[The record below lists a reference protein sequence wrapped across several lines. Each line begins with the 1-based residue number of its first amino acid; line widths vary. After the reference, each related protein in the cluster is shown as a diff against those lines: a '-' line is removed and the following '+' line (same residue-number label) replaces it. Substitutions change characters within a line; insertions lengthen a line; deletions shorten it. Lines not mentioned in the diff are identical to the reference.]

1 LISSSFIDKLKN
13 AIDKHRIV
21 SFDIFD
27 TLLLRPYAKPA
38 DLFLHLEY
46 LENAQGFCESRIYAE
61 NVARKKQKDR
71 EDIFID
77 NIYEEI
83 EPKFRPL
90 KEKELRLEREVL
102 QTNPET
108 ALAFEYA
115 KEKGKRIII
124 ASDMYLPL
132 KFMEEVL
139 ADKGYSGYE
148 KCYMSSEFKKSK
160 STGNLF
166 KHILNDLEVSPKEML
181 HIGDNVLSDCSI
193 PKKLGIN
200 VFPYIKVTEQF
211 LKADRRAAEFCR
223 SNSGLGASILI
234 SLLAMHWRKT
244 ELGLEKVD
252 YWESLGYRYAG
263 PAAYAFSRFIERT
276 AEANRLDTLFF
287 VARDGWTLQKVF
299 NTFDKSIRTEYIY
312 APRLLN
318 SLRRLDFKIK
328 DNDRAQSAIDYYRDK
343 SERLKKL
350 AEETDFSEI
359 TPYNFVHKHWNK
371 FKSLAEQDS
380 VSYKKYLSG
389 KVTEAGRVGVVD
401 TATISF
407 SAQKLIQ
414 EAADRSVY
422 GIYWTV
428 KNSSAA
434 CAFVYDFFQR
444 SYFEDRKDHI
454 IRNWNFIEFLLT
466 SPEPPLLTVSPDGK
480 PLCVSEPSP
489 FEKTR
494 GKLYPRISEY
504 ALRFAEE
511 IKSIFG
517 GKDIYLTYLEITE
530 WINIF
535 SDYPSKTDICNME
548 SIWYS
553 VNHAHNKYEPLFS
566 ARASVNDLL
575 LHPKRSKKILK
586 KCFWRTLPQTLFMC
600 AMSPVLV
607 KFKLRKI
614 DIILF
619 PRLKKRCFTVKLYIS
634 EQCNYSFSIGGPY
647 EKQ

>member
-1 LISSSFIDKLKN
+1 LISSSFINKLKS
-13 AIDKHRIV
+13 AIDKHDII

-46 LENAQGFCESRIYAE
+46 LENAQGFCESRVYAE
-61 NVARKKQKDR
+61 NSARKKHKDL
-71 EDIFID
+71 EEITFD

-83 EPKFRPL
+83 EPKFRSL

-102 QTNPET
+102 QANPEIM
-108 ALAFEYA
+108 LAFEYA
-115 KEKGKRIII
+115 KKKGKRIII

-132 KFMEEVL
+132 KFIEEVL

-166 KHILNDLEVSPKEML
+166 KHIFNDLRVSTKEIL
-181 HIGDNVLSDCSI
+181 HIGDNASSDFSI

-200 VFPYIKVTEQF
+200 AFPYIKVTEQF
-211 LKADRRAAEFCR
+211 LKADRRAAEFHR
-223 SNSGLGASILI
+223 GNSGLGASILI
-234 SLLAMHWRKT
+234 SLFAVHWLKT
-244 ELGLEKVD
+244 ELGLEKAD

-276 AEANRLDTLFF
+276 ADANRLDTLFF
-287 VARDGWTLQKVF
+287 IARDGWTLQKVF
-299 NTFDKSIRTEYIY
+299 NTFDKPIRTEYIY

-318 SLRRLDFKIK
+318 SLLGLDFKIK
-328 DNDRAQSAIDYYRDK
+328 DTNRAQSAIDYYRDK
-343 SERLKKL
+343 SEQLKKL
-350 AEETDFSEI
+350 AEETDFSET
-359 TPYNFVHKHWNK
+359 TPYDFIHRHWDL
-371 FKSLAEQDS
+371 FKSLAKKEF
-380 VSYKKYLSG
+380 VSYKRYISDAKTG
-389 KVTEAGRVGVVD
+389 QHTGVVD

-414 EAADRSVY
+414 EAADRFVY

-434 CAFVYDFFQR
+434 CAFAYDFFQR
-444 SYFEDRKDHI
+444 NYFEDRKDYI
-454 IRNWNFIEFLLT
+454 IKNWNFIEFLLT
-466 SPEPPLLTVSPDGK
+466 SPEPPLLSVSPNVK
-480 PLCVSEPSP
+480 PLYIPEPSP

-494 GKLYPRISEY
+494 GELYPRISEY
-504 ALRFAEE
+504 AVRFAED
-511 IKSIFG
+511 IKNIFG

-535 SDYPSKTDICNME
+535 SDYPLKADIRNME

-566 ARASVNDLL
+566 VRTSVNDLL

-600 AMSPVLV
+600 AMSPFFV

-634 EQCNYSFSIGGPY
+634 EQCNYSFSIGGQY

>member
-1 LISSSFIDKLKN
+1 LISSSFIDKLKS
-13 AIDKHRIV
+13 AIDKRSII

-38 DLFLHLEY
+38 DLFMHLEY
-46 LENAQGFCESRIYAE
+46 LGNAQGFCESRIYAE
-61 NVARKKQKDR
+61 NIARNTHKDL
-71 EDIFID
+71 EEITFD
-77 NIYEEI
+77 NIYEKI

-132 KFMEEVL
+132 KFVEEVL
-139 ADKGYSGYE
+139 AEKGYSGYE

-166 KHILNDLEVSPKEML
+166 RHILDDLRVSPKEIL
-181 HIGDNVLSDCSI
+181 HIGDNALSDFSI

-200 VFPYIKVTEQF
+200 VFQYIKVTEQF
-211 LKADRRAAEFCR
+211 LKADRKASEFCR

-234 SLLAMHWRKT
+234 SLLAVHWLKT

-263 PAAYAFSRFIERT
+263 SAAYAFSRFIERT
-276 AEANRLDTLFF
+276 AEANRLDALFF

-299 NTFDKSIRTEYIY
+299 NTFDKHIRTEYIY

-318 SLRRLDFKIK
+318 SLLRLDFKI
-328 DNDRAQSAIDYYRDK
+328 NDTDRSQAAIDYYCDK
-343 SERLKKL
+343 IEQLKKL
-350 AEETDFSEI
+350 AEETDFSET
-359 TPYNFVHKHWNK
+359 TPYDFIHGHWDL
-371 FKSLAEQDS
+371 FKSLAEKDFAD
-380 VSYKKYLSG
+380 YKKYISD
-389 KVTEAGRVGVVD
+389 TEAGQHIGVVD
-401 TATISF
+401 TATIAF
-407 SAQKLIQ
+407 SAQNLIQ

-428 KNSSAA
+428 KNSPAA
-434 CAFVYDFFQR
+434 CAFAYDFFQR

-466 SPEPPLLTVSPDGK
+466 SPEPPLLAVSPDGK
-480 PLCVSEPSP
+480 SRYIPELSP

-494 GKLYPRISEY
+494 GELYPRISEY
-504 ALRFAEE
+504 ALRFAKD

-535 SDYPSKTDICNME
+535 SDYPSKADIRNME

-566 ARASVNDLL
+566 VRTSVKDLL
-575 LHPKRSKKILK
+575 LHPKRGKKILK

-600 AMSPVLV
+600 AMSPVFA

-619 PRLKKRCFTVKLYIS
+619 PRLKKRYFTVKLYIS